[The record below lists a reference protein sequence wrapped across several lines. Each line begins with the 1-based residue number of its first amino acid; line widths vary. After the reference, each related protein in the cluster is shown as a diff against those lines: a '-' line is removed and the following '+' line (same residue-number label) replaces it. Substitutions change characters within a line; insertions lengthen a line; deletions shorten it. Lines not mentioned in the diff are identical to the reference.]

1 MSSSSR
7 ARIIITS
14 LTTAFIIIV
23 FFIFKESLI
32 PTAHQSIIHKSPSQH
47 QNLSHII
54 PIPESLDLS
63 QHKINLG
70 EKLFFDPRL
79 SRDSTI
85 ACVSCHFF
93 DHATADN
100 RPVSIGIDNQKG
112 ELNSSPIFNAKFN
125 IAQFWDG
132 RAKDLFEQAHAPL
145 INPVEMGNSNLEAVV
160 KRLKKIDEYSPLFS
174 AIYDDGI
181 TLTNIIDAIVEYEE
195 SLVTPNSRFDQYLKG
210 NTYILTEAEL
220 EGYRLFKNLGCVA
233 CHNGVNIGGN
243 IF

>member
-1 MSSSSR
+1 M
-7 ARIIITS
+7 
-14 LTTAFIIIV
+14 
-23 FFIFKESLI
+23 
-32 PTAHQSIIHKSPSQH
+32 
-47 QNLSHII
+47 
-54 PIPESLDLS
+54 
-63 QHKINLG
+63 
-70 EKLFFDPRL
+70 
-79 SRDSTI
+79 
-85 ACVSCHFF
+85 
-93 DHATADN
+93 
-100 RPVSIGIDNQKG
+100 
-112 ELNSSPIFNAKFN
+112 
-125 IAQFWDG
+125 
-132 RAKDLFEQAHAPL
+132 
-145 INPVEMGNSNLEAVV
+145 V